1 MNKHRGSD
9 LEDFLREENLLE
21 EVDALAAKRLIA
33 YDLSVVMDREHLTTA
48 ALARRMG
55 VTRGQVER
63 LLDPENE
70 AVTIATLA
78 KGAAIVGQQLNISLT
93 PKRAV

>member
-9 LEDFLREENLLE
+9 LEDFLREDNLLE

-78 KGAAIVGQQLNISLT
+78 KAAAVVGQQLNITLS
-93 PKRAV
+93 PKRAA